1 MIMAVRP
8 VMPAGEQV
16 EAAKTGVMVRAA
28 SVKRTGMVM
37 ANTFLMKPR
46 IRAPDLSLLPSSID
60 TIIHLWI
67 TLRYSRVSRLGN
79 WILRKSGKPVRES
92 RETMTLVKM
101 EKKQRVGVRCSLRV
115 PRGCFILLAPRETH
129 ASHVLRVVR
138 TFPLFQDSFSV
149 RQGSGRFS
157 PFLAWNQPRTIFSY
171 PWF

>member
-1 MIMAVRP
+1 MAVRP
-8 VMPAGEQV
+8 VVPAVEQV

-115 PRGCFILLAPRETH
+115 PRGVFQSPSPPRDSCLSRLGCCVYVPAFPGLVFCPAGIWAIFPIPGLKSAQNH
-129 ASHVLRVVR
+129 FFLPLVL
-138 TFPLFQDSFSV
+138 
-149 RQGSGRFS
+149 
-157 PFLAWNQPRTIFSY
+157 
-171 PWF
+171 